1 MNSNNYYV
9 SLKYNFNHV
18 KNESHS
24 HFGFIMFFN
33 NDFFDDIDA
42 QRLSVGI
49 AAAIALHILIL
60 VWLTLPNARHIVS
73 AETFSAPTNVSIRFI
88 SQAKKTEPID
98 ISKPSEPV
106 KLETV
111 QKKPKP
117 VVKKVAIKTIKD
129 PPPEKLNKIE
139 PTATSQPRAHPKA
152 SQPIQQ
158 KLVKLTPAPDVI
170 PVISETMT
178 KGRRVQPKYPKK
190 ALRMRQEG
198 VVLLHVLISES
209 GERQKIKLHKPSQYS
224 LLNKAAIK
232 AVKKWT
238 FDPNIINGRAIQSW
252 VEIPI
257 EFKIQ

>member
-1 MNSNNYYV
+1 
-9 SLKYNFNHV
+9 
-18 KNESHS
+18 
-24 HFGFIMFFN
+24 MFLN
-33 NDFFDDIDA
+33 NDFLDDINA
-42 QRLSVGI
+42 QRLSAGI
-49 AAAIALHILIL
+49 AGAIALHALIL
-60 VWLTLPNARHIVS
+60 VCLTLPNARNIIS
-73 AETFSAPTNVSIRFI
+73 ADTYSAPTNVSIRFV
-88 SQAKKTEPID
+88 SQAPKTEPIE

-111 QKKPKP
+111 QKKTKP
-117 VVKKVAIKTIKD
+117 AVKKAAIKTVNN
-129 PPPEKLNKIE
+129 PPPKKLNKIE
-139 PTATSQPRAHPKA
+139 PAATSQPRIPPKA
-152 SQPIQQ
+152 VKPVQQ
-158 KLVKLTPAPDVI
+158 KLVKTAPVSDVI
-170 PVISETMT
+170 PVISEAMT
-178 KGRRVQPKYPKK
+178 KGRRIQPKYPKK

-238 FDPNIINGRAIQSW
+238 FDPNVINGRAIQSW